1 MIAERNFKLLST
13 AQISSYL
20 LETSLNGDLQKS
32 EYDKIM
38 AELKTRDIHSEALAS
53 LVVLGDPEWYSD
65 RLRVVRSES

>member
-32 EYDKIM
+32 EYDEIM
-38 AELKTRDIHSEALAS
+38 AELKTRDIHPEALAS